1 MERFAFIIHPVDV
14 RRDLARKFPLA
25 AYAPLP
31 FLEAT
36 VRHIPPMVTSHIVGI
51 KSKTGVEAEG
61 WFIVCPLTPTQL
73 LTFPPEVVYAKLQR
87 CAEIAEGLGAKVVG
101 LGALTSVVGDAGITL
116 ASRVHIAV
124 TTGNSYTVA
133 TAVEG
138 AKKGAA
144 EMGICIAEAT
154 VAVVGAAGSI
164 G

>member
-73 LTFPPEVVYAKLQR
+73 QTLARLLRPLDNPE
-87 CAEIAEGLGAKVVG
+87 LGIVG
-101 LGALTSVVGDAGITL
+101 LLTL
-116 ASRVHIAV
+116 ASAQYADAELLKKTASLALTDAPLGVAAREYRRAV
-124 TTGNSYTVA
+124 GGV
-133 TAVEG
+133 
-138 AKKGAA
+138 
-144 EMGICIAEAT
+144 
-154 VAVVGAAGSI
+154 I